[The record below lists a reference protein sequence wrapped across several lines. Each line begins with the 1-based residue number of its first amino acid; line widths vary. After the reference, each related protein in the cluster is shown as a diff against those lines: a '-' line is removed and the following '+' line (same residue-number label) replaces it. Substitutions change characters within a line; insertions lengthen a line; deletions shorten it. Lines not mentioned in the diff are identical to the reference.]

1 MRNGFYP
8 ELENEI
14 QSLPQGGITYKT
26 INGKRYA
33 YYQWR
38 ENGKQHSRRVKD
50 DEFEILSKQIERRKR
65 LQMMEKR
72 VQVFVNNEYK
82 CYALVDDALD
92 RWIENVKMWKRRE
105 IYSQIHD
112 YIFDDCSEKVFI
124 LFGLRRTGKTTMIRQ
139 VISEMNSD
147 MRKQTAFI
155 QVDQYLSLADINH
168 DMKILAEKGYR

>member
-1 MRNGFYP
+1 MKRGLDS

-38 ENGKQHSRRVKD
+38 EDGKQHARRVKD
-50 DEFEILSKQIERRKR
+50 DELEVLSTQIERRKQ
-65 LQMMEKR
+65 LQKMQER
-72 VQVFVNNEYK
+72 VQVFLNNEYK
-82 CYALVDDALD
+82 CYVVTDDVLD
-92 RWIENVKMWKRRE
+92 RWIENIKYRKRRE
-105 IYSQIHD
+105 IYNQIHD
-112 YIFDDCSEKVFI
+112 YIFDDCSEKVFV

-147 MRKQTAFI
+147 MRKRTAFI
-155 QVDQYLSLADINH
+155 QVDQYLGLADLNH
-168 DMKILAEKGYR
+168 DMKILVE